1 MGGGKGVAVGGIGVN
16 VAMGVAVAV
25 LAHVPTRPG
34 RLHCINGAVQA
45 VSQHTLST
53 QKVDAHCSAAAQLDP
68 LGSRLGVAV
77 GVRGVA
83 VGALVG
89 VDVLVGLGVVVAV
102 AVGVDVEVGDGVE
115 VGVAVGVLLGT
126 AVGVL
131 VGVAVGMGVGVGVG
145 VGVGAERQRG
155 LILGSQQKV
164 WNGSHWS
171 PLPLPQ
177 NRPVSSHAVL
187 NWPQLPVTQT

>member
-45 VSQHTLST
+45 VSQHTLTT

-68 LGSRLGVAV
+68 MGRRLGVAV

-89 VDVLVGLGVVVAV
+89 VAVGIAVGIGVLVGVGVGVGLGVA
-102 AVGVDVEVGDGVE
+102 
-115 VGVAVGVLLGT
+115 VGVAVGVLVGT
-126 AVGVL
+126 GVGVL

-164 WNGSHWS
+164 WNGSHRS